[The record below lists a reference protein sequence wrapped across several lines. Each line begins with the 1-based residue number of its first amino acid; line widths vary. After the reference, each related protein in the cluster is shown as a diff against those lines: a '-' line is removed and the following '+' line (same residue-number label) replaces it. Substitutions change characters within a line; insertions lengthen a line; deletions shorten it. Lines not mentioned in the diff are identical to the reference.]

1 MIPRALTSRLAA
13 AVAASGLVLTTGL
26 AAAGA
31 LPTPA
36 QGVAATVLGTV
47 GISVPAP
54 AGVSSGGS
62 TTAPS
67 APRPADNKGEEIADL
82 ADPGPDH
89 GNTVCAAASAGVCTS
104 PEGDDASESDD
115 QAATTPPGTPTAVPT
130 PTQADGQETNPCL
143 DNALAR
149 QAKFEARGDKPHQVA
164 QAAAQADHCQAKDD
178 GNQDDNQA
186 TTPDTTPTTSST
198 TTSSTTTP
206 DSQGDQPSQSGDD
219 NGPGN
224 QSDHPGNSGHHAN
237 GNSDAHGDSSQHG
250 NH

>member
-1 MIPRALTSRLAA
+1 VIPRALTSRLAA
-13 AVAASGLVLTTGL
+13 AVAAGGLVLTTGL

-47 GISVPAP
+47 GMTVPSPDAP
-54 AGVSSGGS
+54 TGVSSGGS
-62 TTAPS
+62 TTAPP
-67 APRPADNKGEEIADL
+67 APQPADTKGEEIADL

-89 GNTVCAAASAGVCTS
+89 GDTVCAAASAGVCTS
-104 PEGDDASESDD
+104 PEADDASESDD
-115 QAATTPPGTPTAVPT
+115 HAATTPPGTPTAVPT
-130 PTQADGQETNPCL
+130 PSQADGQETNPCL

-178 GNQDDNQA
+178 GNQQDNQA
-186 TTPDTTPTTSST
+186 TTPDTTPTTTTST
-198 TTSSTTTP
+198 TTA
-206 DSQGDQPSQSGDD
+206 DSQGDQTGQGDD
-219 NGPGN
+219 NGQGN
-224 QSDHPGNSGHHAN
+224 QSDHPGNSGHAN
-237 GNSDAHGDSSQHG
+237 GNSGAHGHSSQNG